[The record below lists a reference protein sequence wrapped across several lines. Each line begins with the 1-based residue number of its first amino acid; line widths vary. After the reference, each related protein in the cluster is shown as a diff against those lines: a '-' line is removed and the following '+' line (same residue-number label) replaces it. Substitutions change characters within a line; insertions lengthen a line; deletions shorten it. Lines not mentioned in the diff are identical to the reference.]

1 VKEKKDRWDVSP
13 VQSILRTIPLFREL
27 DEQEFEKIQNIAILH
42 TYQRKANVFMEGE
55 ERTAVYFIQS
65 GIIKVYKTDVNG
77 NEQIVNFLKKGDMFP
92 HVGFFDKSPYP
103 ATAEVVETA
112 ELCAIPIKAFEQTLL
127 EVPSISI
134 KVMRVLGSKILELQS
149 KLQAFSVHDVNYRI
163 IAALLRIANEHGKRV
178 DNEIHIELPLTHQE
192 FANMVGSTRE
202 TVNRLFNQLKKEEIV
217 RVDRKR
223 ITILDM
229 NRLETFLD

>member
-1 VKEKKDRWDVSP
+1 M
-13 VQSILRTIPLFREL
+13 QSILRTIPLFREL